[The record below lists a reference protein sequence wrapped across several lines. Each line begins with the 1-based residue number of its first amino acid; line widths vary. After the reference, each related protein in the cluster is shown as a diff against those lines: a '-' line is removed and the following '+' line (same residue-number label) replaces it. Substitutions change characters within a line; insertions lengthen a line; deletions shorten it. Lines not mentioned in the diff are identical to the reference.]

1 MAEAV
6 FRVVQAGPLVSVQ
19 DGGRPG
25 MMRFGVPASGGM
37 DRKALALANL
47 ALGRP
52 EGSPVI
58 EVSLGGLT
66 LECLSG
72 RVSLAVTGGAFLVE
86 AGVVGAGG
94 RKTGSWQVLTIEAG
108 ERLSIRRGH
117 WGAWAY
123 LAFAGALQ
131 APRWL
136 GSAATLA
143 SSNLGGGVLKAG
155 QDWVVAAAEVVP
167 PRDLPRPVSA
177 RPRRSLHV
185 VMGPQAHCFAPEA
198 LEAFAAG
205 PWVLTPQGDR
215 MGVRLKGPALALGDA
230 LSIPSEPIVRGSVQV
245 AGDGVPV
252 VLLADHQTTGG
263 YPKIA
268 TVLDDDLDA
277 FAQLRPGDGVAFTPI
292 SAEEAAAL
300 GRFRAE
306 RWAEYKAR
314 MRERMGEAVG

>member
-47 ALGRP
+47 AVGQP
-52 EGSPVI
+52 EGAPVI

-72 RVSLAVTGGAFLVE
+72 RVSVAVTGGAFVVE
-86 AGVVGAGG
+86 AGG
-94 RKTGSWQVLTIEAG
+94 RRAASWQVVTIKAG
-108 ERLSIRRGH
+108 ETFTIRRGH

-155 QDWVVAAAEVVP
+155 QEWAVAEANLLP

-177 RPRRSLHV
+177 RPRRRLHV

-205 PWVLTPQGDR
+205 PWFLTPQGDR
-215 MGVRLKGPALALGDA
+215 MGVRLKGPMLALGDA

-268 TVLDDDLDA
+268 TVLDDDLDS
-277 FAQLRPGDGVAFTPI
+277 FAQLRPGDEVSFAPI
-292 SAEEAAAL
+292 GAAGAAAL

-306 RWAEYKAR
+306 RWADYKAR
-314 MRERMGEAVG
+314 MRDRMRGSPG

>member
-47 ALGRP
+47 ALGQP

-66 LECLSG
+66 LECVSG
-72 RVSLAVTGGAFLVE
+72 RVSLAVTGGAFVVE
-86 AGVVGAGG
+86 AGGH
-94 RKTGSWQVLTIEAG
+94 KTGSWQVLTIEAG
-108 ERLSIRRGH
+108 ERLVIRRGH

-123 LAFAGALQ
+123 LAFAGTLQ

-155 QDWVVAAAEVVP
+155 QDWVVAEAEVLP

-177 RPRRSLHV
+177 RPRRGVHV

-198 LEAFAAG
+198 LEAFATG
-205 PWVLTPQGDR
+205 PWFLTPQGDR

-314 MRERMGEAVG
+314 MRERTGEAVG